1 MRIIF
6 TRLFVTLGIASL
18 AACALAYSV
27 AAEAPHQFYVV
38 VFWLATFL
46 LLLGSVWVFAPMSRR
61 SLAARIAGLF
71 AAALSFLVVW
81 VFSSQLTIHIILL
94 LRNAHAP

>member
-1 MRIIF
+1 MKIVFI
-6 TRLFVTLGIASL
+6 RLLLILGIASL

-38 VFWLATFL
+38 VFWFATFL
-46 LLLGSVWVFAPMSRR
+46 LLLGSVWAFAPMSRR
-61 SLAARIAGLF
+61 SLGARVTGLF

-81 VFSSQLTIHIILL
+81 VFSSQLTVHIILL